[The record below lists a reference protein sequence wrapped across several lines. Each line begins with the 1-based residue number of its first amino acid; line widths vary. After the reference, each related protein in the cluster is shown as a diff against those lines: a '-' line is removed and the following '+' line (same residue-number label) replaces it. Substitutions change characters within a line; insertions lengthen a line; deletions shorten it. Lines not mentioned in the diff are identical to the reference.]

1 MQAARDGHPEAQ
13 ASLAQLFRW
22 YWYPLFAHLRGK
34 GHSREQSEDLLQAFF
49 VHVVEKRALGRADP
63 LKGSFRGFLIG
74 CLKYFLANQ
83 RELTAAYKRG
93 GQARI
98 ISFDADEAELRMLHD
113 AQSDP
118 AGDVERAF
126 DRRWASL
133 LMERTMAELQEAH
146 ADRPEV
152 FAALKGFLTATDETR
167 YADVAANLGV
177 SLPFVKTTVHRMRR
191 ELRAILRRE
200 VAATVSAPHEVD
212 AELRH
217 LIHALMHD
225 A

>member
-34 GHSREQSEDLLQAFF
+34 GHSREQAEDLLQAFF

-98 ISFDADEAELRMLHD
+98 ISFDAEEAELRMLHD
-113 AQSDP
+113 TQMDP

-133 LMERTMAELQEAH
+133 LMERTLAELQRRMPTGRRCSRRSRASSPQ
-146 ADRPEV
+146 R
-152 FAALKGFLTATDETR
+152 TRRATRTSPHSWTCP
-167 YADVAANLGV
+167 V
-177 SLPFVKTTVHRMRR
+177 PFVKTTVHRMRR
-191 ELRAILRRE
+191 ELRQ
-200 VAATVSAPHEVD
+200 S
-212 AELRH
+212 
-217 LIHALMHD
+217 
-225 A
+225 

>member
-1 MQAARDGHPEAQ
+1 MHAAGEGKAEAQ
-13 ASLAQLFRW
+13 AALAQLFRW

-98 ISFDADEAELRMLHD
+98 ISFDAEEAELRMLHD
-113 AQSDP
+113 TQMDP

-133 LMERTMAELQEAH
+133 LMERTLAELQHNH
-146 ADRPEV
+146 ADRPAV
-152 FAALKGFLTATDETR
+152 FAALKGFLTASDETR
-167 YADVAANLGV
+167 YVDVARNLDV
-177 SLPFVKTTVHRMRR
+177 SVAFVKTTVHRMRR

-200 VAATVSAPHEVD
+200 IAATVSAPHEVD